1 MRKVFLFVP
10 CPENYLKPWWSILT
24 SLPKRFQIE
33 VAEAKEVKTKQW
45 DFDSDEE
52 DKDDIEESGESE
64 EEEYS
69 DWRQITKSICCFPL
83 GRVGPARG
91 DCFLGIWGGVCSVR
105 FTKPDLFTEQQFL
118 RASFR
123 AVLMFWWLLLQIGYL
138 LCLVLYVSVRESWH
152 LLQFENARMYP
163 VLKHLN
169 TEGLTTHGLLKRC
182 GSSSQNLLS
191 S

>member
-24 SLPKRFQIE
+24 SLRKRFQIE

-83 GRVGPARG
+83 ELVGPARG

-105 FTKPDLFTEQQFL
+105 FTKTWPVYRATIFEGFL
-118 RASFR
+118 QSCFD
-123 AVLMFWWLLLQIGYL
+123 VLMIITSNRLSVVFSIVC
-138 LCLVLYVSVRESWH
+138 LC
-152 LLQFENARMYP
+152 
-163 VLKHLN
+163 
-169 TEGLTTHGLLKRC
+169 
-182 GSSSQNLLS
+182 
-191 S
+191 